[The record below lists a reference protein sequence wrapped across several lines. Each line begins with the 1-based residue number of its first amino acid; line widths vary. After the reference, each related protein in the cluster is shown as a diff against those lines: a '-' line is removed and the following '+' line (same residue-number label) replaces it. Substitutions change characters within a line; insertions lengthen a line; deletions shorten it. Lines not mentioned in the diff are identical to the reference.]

1 MQDTGIHY
9 VEYDAGVLW
18 QKMLEAYV
26 EAGGDILYPGS
37 EKEILLRG
45 VQLILMIGLAKVD
58 NGLRMATLRYAVR
71 DYLKLYGEGKNCP
84 YIEATKAKA
93 TVTITFRSTGVAQI
107 IAEGEALT
115 ADGVVLY
122 TLDED
127 VEDTGASRSVTVG
140 VTCSKAGAAGNGLLA
155 GTQMQFMLQH
165 DSVVSV
171 VCASDA
177 AGGQDDEDQEHYRER
192 IHDKGL
198 VSVTT
203 GTEENYR
210 SAAMAVS
217 SVILD
222 ARALQTDVDEPDV
235 CVYLLLSDNTGA
247 EAIIA
252 AVEEALNA
260 KTARPLT
267 DHVSVALA
275 TAVSYSLK
283 VSYTVDAGQGVTDA
297 VEAAA
302 AAYVAWQNGSIGRPF
317 NPDKLISLMYQA
329 GATRVTFDASSRFNG
344 SATIQY
350 TEIDPNKVCAG
361 TVTAEVTTS

>member
-1 MQDTGIHY
+1 MQDTGLHY
-9 VEYDAGVLW
+9 VDYDPDALW
-18 QKMLEAYV
+18 QEMCEAYV

-71 DYLKLYGEGKNCP
+71 DYLKLYGEGRNCP

-127 VEDTGASRSVTVG
+127 VEDTGAARSVTVG

-177 AGGQDDEDQEHYRER
+177 TGGQDDEDFEVYRER
-192 IHDKGL
+192 IRSNGPA
-198 VSVTT
+198 SVTT
-203 GTEENYR
+203 GPEAQYE
-210 SAAMAVS
+210 SAAKKVS

-222 ARALQTDVDEPDV
+222 AHAENLGGGSVRI
-235 CVYLLLSDNTGA
+235 YLLLSDNSGSA
-247 EAIIA
+247 SIIA
-252 AVEEALNA
+252 AVLAALSSED
-260 KTARPLT
+260 TRPLT
-267 DHVSVALA
+267 DQVSVSLA
-275 TAVSYSLK
+275 TAVP
-283 VSYTVDAGQGVTDA
+283 YTLNVQYQADSGVNIA
-297 VEAAA
+297 AAIEAAKGE
-302 AAYVAWQNGSIGRPF
+302 YQAWQDQVIGQAF
-317 NPDKLISLMYQA
+317 NPDKLMAMLYQA
-329 GATRVTFDASSRFNG
+329 GCTRVVWGTGSSFNG
-344 SATIQY
+344 GDVEYTTIDADEY
-350 TEIDPNKVCAG
+350 CKG
-361 TVTAEVTTS
+361 TISLAVMT